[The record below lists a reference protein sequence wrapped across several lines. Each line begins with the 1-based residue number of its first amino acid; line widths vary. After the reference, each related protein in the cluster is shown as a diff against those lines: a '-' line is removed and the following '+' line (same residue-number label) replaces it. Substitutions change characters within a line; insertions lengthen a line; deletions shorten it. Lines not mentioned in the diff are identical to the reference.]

1 MAEGPFT
8 LAQLARAVGMSEDDV
23 RSLLDHGLLQQARRR
38 RGRTGVLRYHQEH
51 VDRLRFIGR
60 ALNFGFSFEDIR
72 QFVDPQALLTCN
84 DVYRIAVR
92 QLEELRR
99 VSGPEAP
106 PAVALAEL
114 IETCPGIGGGSR
126 CPILALLSRP

>member
-1 MAEGPFT
+1 MAQEPFT

-99 VSGPEAP
+99 VIGP
-106 PAVALAEL
+106 
-114 IETCPGIGGGSR
+114 
-126 CPILALLSRP
+126 